1 MAVAYKILGQKQ
13 PATSYETLYKVPLNQ
28 TSAFGS
34 REENKSVVTNITV
47 CNFSLF
53 VDRSYY
59 IRVIPNSETSSNKN
73 LVVENKPIL
82 KTDMHF
88 LSMKIMLE
96 GGDELQVKLDGSA
109 VVAISAF
116 GFEII

>member
-1 MAVAYKILGQKQ
+1 M
-13 PATSYETLYKVPLNQ
+13 
-28 TSAFGS
+28 
-34 REENKSVVTNITV
+34 
-47 CNFSLF
+47 
-53 VDRSYY
+53 
-59 IRVIPNSETSSNKN
+59 IPNSETSSNKN